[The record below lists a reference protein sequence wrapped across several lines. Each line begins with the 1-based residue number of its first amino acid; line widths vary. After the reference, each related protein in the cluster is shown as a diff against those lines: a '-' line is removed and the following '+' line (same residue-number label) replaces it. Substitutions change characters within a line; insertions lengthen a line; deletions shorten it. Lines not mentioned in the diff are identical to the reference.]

1 MTSVNLI
8 NTIKRTLFICYNYA
22 YTQCTNP
29 NSSVSNLFYFVHACN
44 IRDILTMLKDRSDQ
58 HSLTTPPTPHPTRDV
73 LPISTTL
80 LGTYVNIKGLVR
92 VFPCD
97 K

>member
-1 MTSVNLI
+1 MHIHNVQTLI
-8 NTIKRTLFICYNYA
+8 PMIQTFL
-22 YTQCTNP
+22 
-29 NSSVSNLFYFVHACN
+29 YFLHTCN
-44 IRDILTMLKDRSDQ
+44 IRDILTMLKDRSDL
-58 HSLTTPPTPHPTRDV
+58 HSLTPPPPTTTRDV